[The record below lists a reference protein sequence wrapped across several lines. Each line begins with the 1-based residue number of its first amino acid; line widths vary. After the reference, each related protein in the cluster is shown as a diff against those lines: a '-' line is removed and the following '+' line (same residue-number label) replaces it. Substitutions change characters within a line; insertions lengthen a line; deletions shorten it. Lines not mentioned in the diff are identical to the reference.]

1 MVGIPAKGAD
11 MYDVALLIE
20 RQLTDLDADQVVA
33 LHEGL
38 DDTVRYHLLLPVDT
52 SASMLASS
60 MSALG
65 GGQIVTIADAD
76 VIADVQRELS
86 SAGQA
91 ELDASAKLLT
101 ARGQQV
107 TTALTEDDPIEA
119 LTELVATTSSSEA
132 IILTESHVVREFLHL
147 DWTSRAK
154 RKLDV
159 PTLHLLE
166 HVPFSAQAP

>member
-1 MVGIPAKGAD
+1 
-11 MYDVALLIE
+11 MYDVVLLIE
-20 RQLTDLDADQVVA
+20 RQLTDLDADEVVS

-38 DDTVRYHLLLPVDT
+38 DEPVCYHLLLPVDT

-60 MSALG
+60 MNALG

-76 VIADVQRELS
+76 VIADVQNELS
-86 SAGQA
+86 SAGRA
-91 ELDASAKLLT
+91 ELDASAGLLT
-101 ARGQQV
+101 ARDQQV
-107 TTALTEDDPIEA
+107 TAKLTEDDPISA
-119 LTELVATTSSSEA
+119 LCDLVAQTSAAEV
-132 IILTESHVVREFLHL
+132 IILTEPHVVQEFLHI
-147 DWTSRAK
+147 DWTARAK

>member
-1 MVGIPAKGAD
+1 

-20 RQLTDLDADQVVA
+20 RQLAELDADQVVA

-65 GGQIVTIADAD
+65 AGQIMTISDAD
-76 VIADVQRELS
+76 VIAEVQNELS
-86 SAGQA
+86 SAGRA
-91 ELDASAKLLT
+91 ELEASAALLT
-101 ARGQQV
+101 ERGQKV
-107 TTALTEDDPIEA
+107 TATLTEDDPIEA
-119 LTELVATTSSSEA
+119 LGELVAETAAAEA
-132 IILTESHVVREFLHL
+132 IILTEPHVVREFLHL
-147 DWTSRAK
+147 DWTSRAQ

>member
-1 MVGIPAKGAD
+1 

-76 VIADVQRELS
+76 VIADVQHELS

-91 ELDASAKLLT
+91 ELDASAALLT

-107 TTALTEDDPIEA
+107 TSALTEDDPIAA
-119 LTELVATTSSSEA
+119 LAELVARTSSSEA

>member
-1 MVGIPAKGAD
+1 

-20 RQLTDLDADQVVA
+20 RQLTDLDADQLLS

-38 DDTVRYHLLLPVDT
+38 DETVCYHLLLPVDT
-52 SASMLASS
+52 SSALLASS

-65 GGQIVTIADAD
+65 GGQIVSIGDAD
-76 VIADVQRELS
+76 VIADVQEEMTTS
-86 SAGQA
+86 GQA
-91 ELDASAKLLT
+91 ELDASAALLSE
-101 ARGQQV
+101 RGQQV
-107 TTALTEDDPIEA
+107 TATLTEDDPVQA
-119 LTELVATTSSSEA
+119 LCSLVESTSAAEA
-132 IILTESHVVREFLHL
+132 IILTEPHVVREFLHL

-154 RKLDV
+154 RALDV

>member
-1 MVGIPAKGAD
+1 

-38 DDTVRYHLLLPVDT
+38 DDIVRYHLLLPVDT

-65 GGQIVTIADAD
+65 GGQIMTIADAD
-76 VIADVQRELS
+76 MIADVQNELS

-91 ELDASAKLLT
+91 ELDASASLLA

-107 TTALTEDDPIEA
+107 TTALTEDDPIDA
-119 LTELVATTSSSEA
+119 LAELVATTSSSEA
-132 IILTESHVVREFLHL
+132 IILTESHVVREFLHV

-166 HVPFSAQAP
+166 YVPFSAQAP

>member
-1 MVGIPAKGAD
+1 

-38 DDTVRYHLLLPVDT
+38 DDTVRYHLLLPVDS
-52 SASMLASS
+52 SASILASS

-76 VIADVQRELS
+76 VIADVQHELS

-91 ELDASAKLLT
+91 ELDASASLLT

-107 TTALTEDDPIEA
+107 TTALTEDDPIDA
-119 LTELVATTSSSEA
+119 LAELVARTSSSEA

>member
-1 MVGIPAKGAD
+1 

-76 VIADVQRELS
+76 VIADVQNELS

-91 ELDASAKLLT
+91 ELEASASLLT
-101 ARGQQV
+101 TRGQQV
-107 TTALTEDDPIEA
+107 TTALTENDPIDA
-119 LTELVATTSSSEA
+119 LGELVARTSSSEA

>member
-1 MVGIPAKGAD
+1 

-38 DDTVRYHLLLPVDT
+38 DDTIRYHLLLPVDT

-65 GGQIVTIADAD
+65 GGQIMTIADAD
-76 VIADVQRELS
+76 MIADVQNELS

-91 ELDASAKLLT
+91 ELDASAALLT
-101 ARGQQV
+101 ARGQQITV
-107 TTALTEDDPIEA
+107 TLTEEDPIAA
-119 LTELVATTSSSEA
+119 LSELVATTSSSEA
-132 IILTESHVVREFLHL
+132 IILTEPHIVREFLHV

-154 RKLDV
+154 RTLDV

-166 HVPFSAQAP
+166 HVPFSAQAH

>member
-1 MVGIPAKGAD
+1 

-20 RQLTDLDADQVVA
+20 RQLEDLDADQIIA

-38 DDTVRYHLLLPVDT
+38 EDTVRYHLLLPVEG
-52 SASMLASS
+52 SAAILTSS

-65 GGQIVTIADAD
+65 GGQIAAMPDPD
-76 VIADVQRELS
+76 VVEDVQGQVV

-91 ELDASAKLLT
+91 ELEASGALLT
-101 ARGQQV
+101 ARGGQV
-107 TTALTEDDPIEA
+107 SIQLTEDDPIDV
-119 LTELVATTSSSEA
+119 LKELVASTGSSEV
-132 IILTESHVVREFLHL
+132 IILTESHVVKEFFQL

-154 RKLDV
+154 RALDV

-166 HVPFSAQAP
+166 HVPFDAQR

>member
-1 MVGIPAKGAD
+1 
-11 MYDVALLIE
+11 MYDVTLLIE
-20 RQLTDLDADQVVA
+20 RQLSDLDADQVIA

-38 DDTVRYHLLLPVDT
+38 DDTVVYHLLLPVDT

-65 GGQIVTIADAD
+65 GGQIMTIADAD
-76 VIADVQRELS
+76 MIADVQNELS

-91 ELDASAKLLT
+91 EIDASAALLT
-101 ARGQQV
+101 SRGQQV
-107 TTALTEDDPIEA
+107 STSLTEDDPISA
-119 LTELVATTSSSEA
+119 LSDLVAETSSSEA
-132 IILTESHVVREFLHL
+132 IILTEPHIVREFLHV

-159 PTLHLLE
+159 PILHLLE
-166 HVPFSAQAP
+166 HVPFSAQAH

>member
-1 MVGIPAKGAD
+1 
-11 MYDVALLIE
+11 
-20 RQLTDLDADQVVA
+20 
-33 LHEGL
+33 
-38 DDTVRYHLLLPVDT
+38 LLLPVDT

-65 GGQIVTIADAD
+65 GGQIMTIADAD
-76 VIADVQRELS
+76 VIAEVQSELS

-91 ELDASAKLLT
+91 ELDASAALLT
-101 ARGQQV
+101 ARGQQI
-107 TTALTEDDPIEA
+107 TSILTEDDPITA
-119 LTELVATTSSSEA
+119 LCELVAKTESAEA
-132 IILTESHVVREFLHL
+132 IILTEPHIVREFLHI

-166 HVPFSAQAP
+166 HVPFSAQT

>member
-1 MVGIPAKGAD
+1 

-20 RQLTDLDADQVVA
+20 RQLAALDADQVVA

-38 DDTVRYHLLLPVDT
+38 DEPVRYHLLLPVDT

-65 GGQIVTIADAD
+65 AGQIMTISDADA
-76 VIADVQRELS
+76 IAEVQQELS

-91 ELDASAKLLT
+91 ELEASAALLRERDQEVT
-101 ARGQQV
+101 A
-107 TTALTEDDPIEA
+107 TLTEDDPIAA
-119 LTELVATTSSSEA
+119 LSELVAETDSAEA
-132 IILTESHVVREFLHL
+132 IILTEPHVVREFLHL

-154 RKLDV
+154 RALDV

>member
-1 MVGIPAKGAD
+1 

-38 DDTVRYHLLLPVDT
+38 DDTVRYHLLLPVDS
-52 SASMLASS
+52 SASILASS

-76 VIADVQRELS
+76 VIADVQKELS

-91 ELDASAKLLT
+91 ELDASARLLA

-107 TTALTEDDPIEA
+107 TTVLTEDDPIDA
-119 LTELVATTSSSEA
+119 LAELVATTSSSEA
-132 IILTESHVVREFLHL
+132 SILNEPHAVREFLHL

>member
-1 MVGIPAKGAD
+1 
-11 MYDVALLIE
+11 MYDVTLLIE

-65 GGQIVTIADAD
+65 GGQILTVADAD
-76 VIADVQRELS
+76 VIADVQNELS

-91 ELDASAKLLT
+91 ELDASAALLT
-101 ARGQQV
+101 TRGQQV
-107 TTALTEDDPIEA
+107 TATLTEDDAIDA
-119 LTELVATTSSSEA
+119 LCELVATTGSAEA
-132 IILTESHVVREFLHL
+132 IILTEPHIVREFLQI

-154 RKLDV
+154 RKLEV

-166 HVPFSAQAP
+166 HVPFSAQT

>member
-1 MVGIPAKGAD
+1 
-11 MYDVALLIE
+11 MYDVTLLIE
-20 RQLTDLDADQVVA
+20 RQLTDLDADQVIS

-38 DDTVRYHLLLPVDT
+38 DDTVRYHLLLPVDS
-52 SASMLASS
+52 SAAMLASS

-65 GGQIVTIADAD
+65 GGQIMTIADAD
-76 VIADVQRELS
+76 VVGDVQEELS
-86 SAGQA
+86 SAGQS
-91 ELDASAKLLT
+91 ELDASAALLT

-107 TTALTEDDPIEA
+107 TTRLTEDDPVSA
-119 LTELVATTSSSEA
+119 LGELVAETASAEA
-132 IILTESHVVREFLHL
+132 IILTEPHVVREFLHL

>member
-1 MVGIPAKGAD
+1 

-38 DDTVRYHLLLPVDT
+38 DDTVRYHLLLPIDT

-65 GGQIVTIADAD
+65 AGQIMTISDAE
-76 VIADVQRELS
+76 VVADVQEELS
-86 SAGQA
+86 AAGRA
-91 ELDASAKLLT
+91 ELEASAALLT
-101 ARGQQV
+101 DRGQQV
-107 TTALTEDDPIEA
+107 TATLTEDDPIEA
-119 LTELVATTSSSEA
+119 LSELVSGTASAEA
-132 IILTESHVVREFLHL
+132 IILTEPHVVREFLHV